1 MILTLCLFFPT
12 DYEASVTID
21 SVLEVDDGWM
31 LSGVHQH
38 TLPNIRIVTAS
49 MPAAGNYSSF
59 LKAGELR
66 SWIKWFMVRT
76 TVLIQYTMLNVC
88 IHDFFSTLKLVW
100 SVCVSVTHALGS
112 P

>member
-1 MILTLCLFFPT
+1 MDLFFAFCMKLSFFPA

-59 LKAGELR
+59 LKAGELHVN
-66 SWIKWFMVRT
+66 S
-76 TVLIQYTMLNVC
+76 
-88 IHDFFSTLKLVW
+88 
-100 SVCVSVTHALGS
+100 
-112 P
+112 